1 MAEGTEPIADD
12 KCLCCGYPKAEEGCK
27 TFRIVSYHAKA
38 DYIVVLCGR
47 EGLILYGRKD

>member
-1 MAEGTEPIADD
+1 MTGTQPISDGN
-12 KCLCCGYPKAEEGCK
+12 CLCCGHPKNEEGCK

-47 EGLILYGRKD
+47 EGLIIYEIKGA